1 MINLDFSILLP
12 FTNLVWEAAE
22 ITIKIGV
29 LSFVLALVLA
39 IIVGSLRA
47 ANIPKV
53 LKSILSVYVEFFRGT
68 PLMVQLFIFYYG
80 LPSFGMKVDPILAS
94 VLTMGLNSGAYLSE
108 VVRAA
113 VLSVDRG
120 QYDAAAVL
128 GYNHIQTTVHIV
140 LPQAF
145 RIAVPTFMNG
155 FSSIVKETSLVSV
168 LPIIELTKL
177 GNQVYA
183 KTYHPF
189 EVYISLAIIYFI
201 MTYTVTF
208 LAKWIERRLSIWID

>member
-1 MINLDFSILLP
+1 MNLDFSILLP

-29 LSFVLALVLA
+29 FSFILALILA
-39 IIVGSLRA
+39 VIVGSLRA

-177 GNQVYA
+177 GNQVYS